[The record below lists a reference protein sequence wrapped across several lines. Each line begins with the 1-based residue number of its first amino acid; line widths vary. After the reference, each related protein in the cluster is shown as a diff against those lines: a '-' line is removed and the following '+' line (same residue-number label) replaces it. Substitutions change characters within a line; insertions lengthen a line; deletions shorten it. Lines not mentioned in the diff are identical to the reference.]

1 MSGFESPSRDSGRSL
16 PAPLLSTRVEDLLRM
31 AEASKHGLIPEFSS
45 SEGVRFVE
53 PTAER
58 RAQLRRLGSQE
69 VLSLS
74 DDVMLVTTDLRGF
87 PHVRNEHDLRGWLYL
102 HFRLDGVSN
111 EELPG
116 CTARRID
123 RECFLLSATSQPLVR
138 EPLADTWRTVGIACH
153 PTFVQQDL
161 RWLGEGIPEELRR
174 FRAGDAV
181 EFSFVGTLT
190 SDMRAAAQ
198 SLLHTSMPPEIRNM
212 YLRAKV
218 VELVC
223 LALARIRAEAELRPD
238 LQVRLSRRDVECVQ
252 QARNLI
258 LANSSAPSL
267 GSLARQVG
275 INRNK
280 LAVGFKHIFGVTVG
294 EFDRQMRLAHARTLL
309 ERDGLSVG
317 HVANLAGYADPG
329 SFSKAFK
336 FAYGV
341 LPSEICAATLD
352 GKK

>member
-1 MSGFESPSRDSGRSL
+1 MSAFRSPSRDSGRSL
-16 PAPLLSTRVEDLLRM
+16 PAPLLSTRVEDLLR
-31 AEASKHGLIPEFSS
+31 AAQASKHGVMPEFSPGG
-45 SEGVRFVE
+45 GVCFVE
-53 PTAER
+53 ATPTR
-58 RAQLRRLGSQE
+58 RAHLQKHGAQE
-69 VLSLS
+69 VLSPS
-74 DDVMLVTTDLRGF
+74 DDLVLVTTDLRGF
-87 PHVRNEHDLRGWLYL
+87 PPARNEHGLRGWLYL
-102 HFRLDGVSN
+102 HFRLDGVSD

-116 CTARRID
+116 RTKQRID

-153 PTFVQQDL
+153 PTFLHQDL
-161 RWLGEGIPEELRR
+161 RWLGDGIPEELRK

-198 SLLHTSMPPEIRNM
+198 SLLHTNMPAEIRAM
-212 YLRAKV
+212 YLKAKV

-223 LALARIRAEAELRPD
+223 LALARIRAEAELRPNP
-238 LQVRLSRRDVECVQ
+238 QVRLSRRDVECVQ

-267 GSLARQVG
+267 ASLARRVG

-280 LAVGFKHIFGVTVG
+280 LAVGFKHLFGVTVG
-294 EFDRQMRLAHARTLL
+294 EFDRQLRLAHARTLL
-309 ERDGLSVG
+309 ERDGLPVG
-317 HVANLAGYADPG
+317 HVADLAGYADPG

-336 FAYGV
+336 LAYGV
-341 LPSEICAATLD
+341 LPSELCAPD
-352 GKK
+352 RQK